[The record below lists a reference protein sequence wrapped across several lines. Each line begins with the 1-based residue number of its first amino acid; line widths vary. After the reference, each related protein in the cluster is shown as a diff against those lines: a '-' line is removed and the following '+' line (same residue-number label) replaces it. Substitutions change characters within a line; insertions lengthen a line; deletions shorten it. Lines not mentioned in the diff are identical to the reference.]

1 MSKEM
6 TIFNF
11 EGNEL
16 PVIKKDGDVYFIGNS
31 VADIL
36 GYSNYRDAINKKVDK
51 EDKLRMRITYAGQKR
66 NVTMINESGL
76 YSLIFSSK
84 LESAKNFKRWVT
96 NEVLPTIRKTGA
108 YMTDDVIENLLQDP
122 DAFVKMIEQVQKE
135 KKKRREVENKL
146 KAIEPKAKYAEEVL
160 ESKGS
165 LNIGQIAKEFGISAM
180 ELNLILHSLKIQY
193 KTGGQWVLYSKYQ
206 DLGYVDTETITF
218 NKKDGS
224 KGASMRTK
232 WTQKGREFIHS
243 ELAKINIKPLK

>member
-1 MSKEM
+1 M
-6 TIFNF
+6 IFAS
-11 EGNEL
+11 E
-16 PVIKKDGDVYFIGNS
+16 
-31 VADIL
+31 
-36 GYSNYRDAINKKVDK
+36 
-51 EDKLRMRITYAGQKR
+51 
-66 NVTMINESGL
+66 
-76 YSLIFSSK
+76 
-84 LESAKNFKRWVT
+84 LESAKKFKRWVT

-122 DAFVKMIEQVQKE
+122 DAFVKMIQQVQKE